1 MLDRAKRVL
10 IAEDDPNDVTP
21 LRQAFRASPAWEIA
35 VVYDGIE
42 ALDYLF
48 KHGKHT
54 DVCRPD
60 LFILS
65 LQMPYLHGY
74 EVLEQIKDIP
84 QLASIP
90 VVIWTASQREIDIAR
105 AYERGAAA
113 FISKSFGD
121 DEM

>member
-65 LQMPYLHGY
+65 LQMTLICGH
-74 EVLEQIKDIP
+74 EVLERIKGIP

-90 VVIWTASQREIDIAR
+90 VVTWTASVREEDIAR
-105 AYERGAAA
+105 NLARQWKTGYL
-113 FISKSFGD
+113 
-121 DEM
+121 